1 LRLLAQRDAVDCAP
15 FRAVA
20 AALAAAQRR
29 SDELDNR
36 DSELASAR
44 VESEQLRG
52 EVTRLQDACGQAGL
66 RLRAASEVVKA
77 QAARLSSA
85 TADIIG
91 LRSELA
97 ESRALTATLGAEVR
111 CPSMNAECDPPV
123 HRSADAAVFSWLR
136 SDEQSKSRVMS
147 WPSAS
152 RCVATCGVEARF
164 SPRIDRRTRRRPRI
178 DSRAYAWSVR
188 TCGGASS
195 AKMSQGRRR
204 RPRQQSQG
212 WMAASAAS
220 QPFLLRHPRRC
231 RRRRRSP
238 SSCRLRRDTR
248 CAAARRGRRTQSPGE
263 LPESSSPP
271 LARTGASRRVMRC
284 MSPILLSSHARGAAD
299 MGQRERAARLPCLR
313 GRRFAAGSR
322 LAAVGAGGA
331 RCSHAAA
338 AQRRGRPSC
347 HTVGPAQ
354 RTSPLHPSRS
364 HLARR
369 RRGRGRHAWPR
380 LHSRCRRVEHMH
392 A

>member
-1 LRLLAQRDAVDCAP
+1 MDACEEELLRLLAQRDAVDCAP
-15 FRAVA
+15 FHAVA

-44 VESEQLRG
+44 AESEQLRG

-111 CPSMNAECDPPV
+111 CPSMNADDPPV

-164 SPRIDRRTRRRPRI
+164 SPRIASIAGQGGGRGATRAPTPG
-178 DSRAYAWSVR
+178 V
-188 TCGGASS
+188 CGPAE
-195 AKMSQGRRR
+195 AR
-204 RPRQQSQG
+204 
-212 WMAASAAS
+212 
-220 QPFLLRHPRRC
+220 LRRRC
-231 RRRRRSP
+231 RRAGGEGFDSRARGGWRPQLHRSLSFSAIRAAAAAAAAGP
-238 SSCRLRRDTR
+238 AAAGCAATHAAWLRRGGD
-248 CAAARRGRRTQSPGE
+248 ARNR
-263 LPESSSPP
+263 
-271 LARTGASRRVMRC
+271 LASC
-284 MSPILLSSHARGAAD
+284 W
-299 MGQRERAARLPCLR
+299 RAARHRWR
-313 GRRFAAGSR
+313 GRAHH
-322 LAAVGAGGA
+322 GA
-331 RCSHAAA
+331 
-338 AQRRGRPSC
+338 
-347 HTVGPAQ
+347 
-354 RTSPLHPSRS
+354 
-364 HLARR
+364 
-369 RRGRGRHAWPR
+369 
-380 LHSRCRRVEHMH
+380 
-392 A
+392 